1 MCILTLFISECNCH
15 DHAESCFFN
24 PYVYDATGKVSGGV
38 CENCLHNTEGRQCEF
53 CKLGFFQDPALDL
66 NHQEICKREFSLYG
80 TNKLNDARKLEYTEE
95 AFLEVVAYLSVN
107 QA

>member
-1 MCILTLFISECNCH
+1 M
-15 DHAESCFFN
+15 
-24 PYVYDATGKVSGGV
+24 YDATGKVSGGV

-66 NHQEICKREFSLYG
+66 NHQEICKREFSSSG
-80 TNKLNDARKLEYTEE
+80 EKLFKDARKSEYTEE
-95 AFLEVVAYLSVN
+95 AFVKVVAYLSVN